1 MALISGTTFLFKI
14 FNGTTYDLI
23 GSCTSHSFTMNN
35 GIVDVS
41 NKDSVWETSLDGVG
55 KKSATIE
62 LSGFSHNLAGNAGY
76 EALKDLSRNAT
87 ASQKAFEIILGDGEK
102 ITATF
107 DLTSFA
113 ETGADAQG
121 KTFTAS
127 LKMSG
132 APTVASV

>member
-1 MALISGTTFLFKI
+1 MSLIAGTNFIFKI
-14 FNGTTYDLI
+14 YNGSTYDTI
-23 GSCTSHSFTMNN
+23 GACTSNSFTMNN

-62 LSGFSHNLAGNAGY
+62 LTGFSHSVSGNVGY
-76 EALKDLSRNAT
+76 EALKDLSRNAS
-87 ASQKAFEIILGDGEK
+87 ASQKQFEIVLGDGEK
-102 ITATF
+102 ITAVF

-132 APTVASV
+132 SPTVASV

>member
-1 MALISGTTFLFKI
+1 MALISGTTFVFKI
-14 FNGTTYDLI
+14 YNGTSYDLI
-23 GSCTSHSFTMNN
+23 GSCTSNSFTMNN

-41 NKDSVWETSLDGVG
+41 NKDSVWETS
-55 KKSATIE
+55 IE
-62 LSGFSHNLAGNAGY
+62 LSGFSHNITGNAGY
-76 EALKDLSRNAT
+76 ELLKDLARNAT
-87 ASQKAFEIILGDGEK
+87 ASQKSFEIVLGDGEK
-102 ITATF
+102 ITAVF